1 MTTFSTDGS
10 TKMPRYIVKYFDII
24 EADDIEQAKYILFL
38 QLMLDVRNE
47 DVEAFDIEEYVE

>member
-1 MTTFSTDGS
+1 
-10 TKMPRYIVKYFDII
+10 MPRYIVKYFDII